1 MNPGIN
7 PDDSDQMELYS
18 DVLVLYLLVESTLG
32 ECALQRE
39 LGAALQSGVTED
51 LAAALRRFQEVPEE
65 LRLRILEGEVI
76 AEPAGGAKRG
86 SHSGPLHPAKDA
98 NIA

>member
-1 MNPGIN
+1 MMNPGIN
-7 PDDSDQMELYS
+7 PDDFDRMELYC

-39 LGAALQSGVTED
+39 LGAALESGVTED
-51 LAAALRRFQEVPEE
+51 MAAALRSFREAPEE
-65 LRLRILEGEVI
+65 LRTRILEGEVI
-76 AEPAGGAKRG
+76 AEQPSSCDAQ
-86 SHSGPLHPAKDA
+86 HPAPDA